1 MTTTELFP
9 VTVIIEI
16 EKYSNMKWEYDRIK
30 DELFLDRI
38 LNYPYFYP
46 YAYGFIPYTLGNDGD
61 ELDILLITDKKYP
74 NYNTERT
81 SSIDGCIVG
90 GLMMHDEKGADEKI
104 FVVPIDEIDEYN
116 CKSASE
122 IQQMEENIVW
132 FFSNYKSKDTDKWSR
147 VEQLLTKEEAIL
159 TYKHSYSKWLKTIN
173 L

>member
-1 MTTTELFP
+1 M
-9 VTVIIEI
+9 
-16 EKYSNMKWEYDRIK
+16 
-30 DELFLDRI
+30 
-38 LNYPYFYP
+38 
-46 YAYGFIPYTLGNDGD
+46 
-61 ELDILLITDKKYP
+61 KKYP

-81 SSIDGCIVG
+81 SSIDGYIVG
-90 GLMMHDEKGADEKI
+90 GLMMHDEKGTDEKI

-132 FFSNYKSKDTDKWSR
+132 FFSNYKSKDPDKWSR